1 MRDYAFAT
9 YWTGT
14 MATAITQKHL
24 MTIVSVSLGAM
35 LFATA
40 LPCLADP
47 IGPEAV
53 RDMQNDATQ
62 AQRSEIVSFDDSP
75 DAHRMAPDP
84 KHFPKD
90 VNLIYACW
98 SLSQRRCK
106 DAVLSAQS
114 AGHEQAFYLTG
125 TPQEWV
131 SIGLKFSDYPADT
144 LKAKLAALSLITVK
158 DLASARKDGTEFTL
172 IDVRSGLKDSD
183 TKIDGA
189 IAMPPVLISEK
200 RAMLPKKGWIV
211 LYDGGNHVADSSAAE
226 LRQAGF
232 PMAVTLAGGYP
243 AWVSSDQR

>member
-1 MRDYAFAT
+1 MPISIFKVRTSAASVALST
-9 YWTGT
+9 ILI
-14 MATAITQKHL
+14 A
-24 MTIVSVSLGAM
+24 MT
-35 LFATA
+35 
-40 LPCLADP
+40 LPCVADP

-53 RDMQNDATQ
+53 RDMQNDPTQ
-62 AQRSEIVSFDDSP
+62 SQRSETVSLDDSP
-75 DAHRMAPDP
+75 DSHRLAPDP
-84 KHFPKD
+84 NHFPKD

-106 DAVLSAQS
+106 DAVLGAQS
-114 AGHEQAFYLTG
+114 AGHERAFYLTG

-131 SIGLKFSDYPADT
+131 SIGLKFSDYPADV
-144 LKAKLAALSLITVK
+144 LKAKLAALSLISVK
-158 DLASARKDGTEFTL
+158 DLASARKDGTEFVL
-172 IDVRSGLKDSD
+172 IDVRSGLKDND

-226 LRQAGF
+226 LRHAGF
-232 PMAVTLAGGYP
+232 PMAVSLAGGYP